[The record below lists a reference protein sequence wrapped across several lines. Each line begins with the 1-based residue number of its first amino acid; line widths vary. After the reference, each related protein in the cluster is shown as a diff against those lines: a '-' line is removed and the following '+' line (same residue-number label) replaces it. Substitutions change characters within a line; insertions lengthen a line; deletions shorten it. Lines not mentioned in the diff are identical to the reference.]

1 MCDWMEINNNI
12 QELQEGATFPKR
24 KKKWFVNISLYQG
37 DVTKAKQHSAS
48 CFSSCTGVWEVELSV

>member
-24 KKKWFVNISLYQG
+24 KKKSGLLTYPFI
-37 DVTKAKQHSAS
+37 K
-48 CFSSCTGVWEVELSV
+48 EM